1 MYKVYVYNDD
11 VMPWSDFRN
20 LVANL
25 NPKLAATCDK
35 KF

>member
-11 VMPWSDFRN
+11 VMSWSDFRT
-20 LVANL
+20 LLAKL
-25 NPKLAATCDK
+25 NPKLAAACNK